1 MKLSSSRTMPTK
13 LLDNIDRD
21 EATIAFIDS
30 IPRKGD
36 MTLVAAA
43 KNGNRNAFEILV
55 KRHQQRIF
63 FVARRMT
70 RSRGDAED
78 VLQQS
83 FQKSFTHLRKFEGR
97 SADAC
102 G

>member
-1 MKLSSSRTMPTK
+1 MPTK
-13 LLDNIDRD
+13 LIDNIDK
-21 EATIAFIDS
+21 EALIASIDS
-30 IPRKGD
+30 LPGND
-36 MTLVAAA
+36 VTLVAAA
-43 KNGNRNAFEILV
+43 KNGNRKAFEILV
-55 KRHQQRIF
+55 KRHEQRIF
-63 FVARRMT
+63 FVALRMT

-78 VLQQS
+78 VMQQS